1 MEDCESKAKNQM
13 FRIKGNTNAISV
25 SGLSKYYD
33 GLAAVNDINFQ
44 VKSGEVF
51 GFLGPNGAG
60 KTTTIR
66 VLTGLAQLSAGTAYV
81 LGHDVNT
88 GITLAKKEFGVV
100 PEISNLYDEL
110 TALENLV
117 FMGQLYGVSRSERL
131 KRAEELL
138 KTFNLWQKKDARFN
152 TLSRGM
158 KRVLTISAALIHKPR
173 LLFLDEPTVGL
184 DVVNARSLR
193 SLIQEINHQGV
204 TIFLTTHYLEEA
216 DILCDRIAIL
226 VQGRMVA
233 LDTPD
238 NLKQMIK
245 SEPVCEL
252 RFNPMAEEI
261 IGELGGLDGIHRI
274 EKLGDNVRVYGES
287 ISFLTETIFK
297 YASQK
302 GLEIVSI
309 NSVKPSLED
318 AFIQITRMGLEAMM
332 VEKGGR

>member
-1 MEDCESKAKNQM
+1 MRKDD
-13 FRIKGNTNAISV
+13 TNAISV

-33 GLAAVNDINFQ
+33 GLAAVNGINFQ

-81 LGHDVNT
+81 LGRDVNT

-117 FMGQLYGVSRSERL
+117 FMAQLYGVSSSERL

-158 KRVLTISAALIHKPR
+158 KRVLTIAAALIHKPR

-216 DILCDRIAIL
+216 DILCDRIAVL

-238 NLKQMIK
+238 NLKQVIE
-245 SEPVCEL
+245 SEPACEL

-261 IGELGGLDGIHRI
+261 INELGGLDGIHRI

-318 AFIQITRMGLEAMM
+318 AFIQISGMGLEAML